1 MDGGDGGGGTVDAGG
16 VGEASS
22 GAEAVGGDGYKVER
36 CGRVVDRGGLVSLLI
51 FVVFII
57 KEAKTGFTVTSPGC
71 VLQFGWVWM
80 QELSMYLLSSTF
92 VDFHRSLAAA
102 KSNSCPGCSSICF
115 TNELLGL
122 FSSTAFMCSARR
134 TSKGLDV
141 RP

>member
-1 MDGGDGGGGTVDAGG
+1 M
-16 VGEASS
+16 
-22 GAEAVGGDGYKVER
+22 
-36 CGRVVDRGGLVSLLI
+36 SLLM

-57 KEAKTGFTVTSPGC
+57 SEAKTGFTVTSPGC

-115 TNELLGL
+115 TSELLVL
-122 FSSTAFMCSARR
+122 FSSTVFMCSAFIQYF
-134 TSKGLDV
+134 
-141 RP
+141 